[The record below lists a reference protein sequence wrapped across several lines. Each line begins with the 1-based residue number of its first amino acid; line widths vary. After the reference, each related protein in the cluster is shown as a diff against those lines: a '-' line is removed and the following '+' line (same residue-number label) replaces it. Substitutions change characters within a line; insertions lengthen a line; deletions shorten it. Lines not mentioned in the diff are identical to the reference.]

1 VRVMTIHNAK
11 GLEFPVVA
19 VGGLGRNLRPGGRG
33 PDLNLG
39 RGSGGQARVG
49 MRLARLG
56 ARSVDLYERESLAEE
71 ALTLDSAE
79 ELRLFYVAAT
89 RARERLL
96 LSGVVPANRPPELKP
111 TTPVSDRLIRAFG
124 VEDTERDSV
133 VTLPPAPAAPDL
145 GISFPEAEVPVRVNL
160 PSPDRAAELARTA
173 PADTGPAEIGSTPP
187 PIVEPSSPVTPRR
200 PLSYSALEDYRRCG
214 YRFYMERVVGLQRTG
229 VGGGGA
235 AAGEKGRA
243 FGNAVHLLLEWSS
256 TRRWIE
262 PPAALAHR
270 VVEAQGLDAG
280 RDGERALA
288 LVRGWIES
296 PLRDELG
303 AADVRLRSEV
313 PFLVELGGSVLRGKL
328 DLLAEPSAGVPTV
341 VDYKTDRLDGSEPAE
356 HAGRYQVQRDLYAI
370 AAAQA
375 IGADAVRVVY
385 VFLERP
391 DAPVIEELDEAGIAA
406 ARERLE
412 DTLAELAHGRF
423 EVTEA
428 ATWDLCRDC
437 PARRR
442 LCSAPASPP
451 GQSA

>member
-1 VRVMTIHNAK
+1 
-11 GLEFPVVA
+11 
-19 VGGLGRNLRPGGRG
+19 
-33 PDLNLG
+33 
-39 RGSGGQARVG
+39 
-49 MRLARLG
+49 
-56 ARSVDLYERESLAEE
+56 
-71 ALTLDSAE
+71 
-79 ELRLFYVAAT
+79 
-89 RARERLL
+89 L

-145 GISFPEAEVPVRVNL
+145 GVSFPEAKVPVRVNL
-160 PSPDRAAELARTA
+160 PSPERAAELARTA
-173 PADTGPAEIGSTPP
+173 PADTGPAEIGSTAP

-214 YRFYMERVVGLQRTG
+214 YRFYMERVVGLQQTG

-270 VVEAQGLDAG
+270 VVDAQGLDAG
-280 RDGERALA
+280 SDGERALA
-288 LVRGWIES
+288 LVSGWIES

-341 VDYKTDRLDGSEPAE
+341 VDYKTDRLDGSEPNE
-356 HAGRYQVQRDLYAI
+356 HAGRYQAQRDLYAI

-412 DTLAELAHGRF
+412 DTLAELVHGRF